1 MLTAAQTER
10 LSTEISKTLSQEG
23 QVEMH
28 RSPAEIAQVIAAVV
42 SANMDEERRIN
53 AECDKVMDQYAR
65 EIDRG
70 AADPHKLFLM
80 IKRKIAKDKGFVL

>member
-1 MLTAAQTER
+1 MLTAPQIER
-10 LSTEISKTLSQEG
+10 LSKEISKTLVEE
-23 QVEMH
+23 QVELH
-28 RSPAEIAQVIAAVV
+28 RSHSEIEGAIATVL

-80 IKRKIAKDKGFVL
+80 IKKKIAKEKGFVL

>member
-1 MLTAAQTER
+1 MLTATQIER
-10 LSTEISKTLSQEG
+10 LSAKISTTLAEEE
-23 QVEMH
+23 VELH
-28 RSPAEIAQVIAAVV
+28 RSSSEIAAAVV
-42 SANMDEERRIN
+42 AVLSANMDEERQIN

-80 IKRKIAKDKGFVL
+80 IKKKIAKERGFVL